1 MFDSRTSSVFFRGVA
16 ARVFWFLAF
25 EFDADFIAQTKTLFP
40 AFHFVASLLSCFLIF
55 AEIEN

>member
-1 MFDSRTSSVFFRGVA
+1 MFFRGVTVG
-16 ARVFWFLAF
+16 VFRFLAF
-25 EFDADFIAQTKTLFP
+25 KFDTDFVAEAKTLFP